1 MFNMYKN
8 ITKLC
13 DVKKIEILYEDEYT
27 IELITRLYEMNL
39 YSELLLYTTNADLRE
54 LTVKRVEEKE
64 KYYKNN
70 SIEIKTKLSFVE
82 TIKTEDVDLL
92 FFDTKIYPKDIATA
106 QFQVK
111 YLFGHIWCDT
121 LPYFDIWENN
131 KKTCDYIYIQRINQA
146 GKAEILEWKKENATD
161 NEEQIELSVVF
172 PVYKVADYLPKCI
185 ETVTAWK
192 APYVEFLFVNDGS
205 PDNSVEII
213 QQYQQNDSRIKI
225 IHKENGGCASARKL
239 GLEQAKGKYVGFVD
253 PDDYV
258 EVEMFKKLYSRAII
272 GSYQI
277 CYSGYNFY
285 YETTKTFEKAEEII
299 GWPYSE
305 GTTDINQIRD
315 LLINSRV
322 AIWRAI
328 YRKDFL
334 DEKKISFNTSL
345 KRFDDLPFKV
355 ETLLYAKS
363 VASVPE
369 HLYYYRLNRP
379 GQDVACDD
387 ERLYVHFDIFAYLDE
402 IVQKINDQKLIDY
415 LQIIKVQTHAW
426 GLGLIQNKYAFE
438 YARRA
443 KKDFQKNCSMKRTLF
458 LIKQYLGKDQLDA
471 YMSIMTLRPS
481 AFKRHNVKLK
491 RSEMKNQSKMDSTLK
506 KLDNLL

>member
-1 MFNMYKN
+1 MFNIYKN
-8 ITKLC
+8 ISKIC
-13 DVKKIEILYEDEYT
+13 DVKKIEIIYEDACT
-27 IELITRLYEMNL
+27 IELIERLYQSGIYEAI
-39 YSELLLYTTNADLRE
+39 SLYTETEE
-54 LTVKRVEEKE
+54 LKK
-64 KYYKNN
+64 
-70 SIEIKTKLSFVE
+70 E
-82 TIKTEDVDLL
+82 TIKRVGAIKKYFELANAALKTNVFFTETIENKNIDLV
-92 FFDTKIYPKDIATA
+92 FFDTKVYSAKITEI

-111 YLFGHIWCDT
+111 YLFGAIWCDA
-121 LPYFDIWENN
+121 LPCFDIWEKN
-131 KKTCDYIYIQRINQA
+131 KKTCDYIYIQRVNQA
-146 GKAEILEWKKENATD
+146 GKAEILEWKKDESDCT
-161 NEEQIELSVVF
+161 EEQIELSIVF

-213 QQYQQNDSRIKI
+213 EQYQKKDARIKI

-239 GLEQAKGKYVGFVD
+239 GLEQAKGTYVGFVD

-258 EVEMFKKLYSRAII
+258 DVDMFKKLYRRAMI

-285 YETTKTFEKAEEII
+285 YETTKMCEKAEEHI
-299 GWPYSE
+299 GVPYFE
-305 GTTDINQIRD
+305 GTTDINLIHD

-334 DEKKISFNTSL
+334 EKKKISFNTNL

-363 VASVPE
+363 VVFVPE
-369 HLYYYRLNRP
+369 YLYYYRLNRP

-387 ERLYVHFDIFAYLDE
+387 ERLYVHFEIFEYLDA
-402 IVQKINDQKLIDY
+402 IIQKISDQKLIDY
-415 LQIIKVQTHAW
+415 LQIVKVQTHAW
-426 GLGLIQNKYAFE
+426 ALSIIQNQYAKE
-438 YARRA
+438 YAKRA
-443 KKDFQKNCSMKRTLF
+443 RKDFQKNCSIKRTLF
-458 LIKQYLGKDQLDA
+458 LIRQYLGKTQLDA
-471 YMSIMTLRPS
+471 YLSIITVHPS
-481 AFKRHNVKLK
+481 SFKRHNVKLK
-491 RSEMKNQSKMDSTLK
+491 RSELKKQDKLDNTLK